1 MKNEEVAIFKQK
13 EIRRSWHDD
22 EWYFSV
28 IDIVEVLAKSS
39 IARRY
44 WSDLKIKL
52 KKEGYSEVYEK
63 IVRLKMRAPDGKT
76 RSTDCASTETMLR
89 IIQSISSP
97 YAEPL
102 KRWLARVGHDRIKE
116 IADPELAMN
125 RAKEFYKKKGYSKE
139 WIDKRLRGITVRQ
152 NLTEEWGER
161 GIKNSIEYA
170 ILTNEIMTGTF
181 DRDVQNYKEFKGL
194 KQENLRDHMD
204 DMELILT
211 MLAEATTT
219 KLHRD
224 RDSNGFIKIK
234 HDASDGG
241 RIAGETRKKIEKI
254 SGKPVSTH
262 NNYLD
267 KSETMERIDIQK
279 KNIGGQIE

>member
-1 MKNEEVAIFKQK
+1 MISTRIAIFKGRNV
-13 EIRRSWHDD
+13 RRVVYKDKW
-22 EWYFSV
+22 WFSV
-28 IDIVEVLAKSS
+28 IDVVSVLTDSN
-39 IARRY
+39 IPRRY

-194 KQENLRDHMD
+194 KQENL
-204 DMELILT
+204 
-211 MLAEATTT
+211 
-219 KLHRD
+219 
-224 RDSNGFIKIK
+224 
-234 HDASDGG
+234 
-241 RIAGETRKKIEKI
+241 
-254 SGKPVSTH
+254 
-262 NNYLD
+262 
-267 KSETMERIDIQK
+267 
-279 KNIGGQIE
+279 